1 MMAMSKNFE
10 IQCPCCD
17 ALIVIDRVSGE
28 VLLHKAKEKKS
39 GQSLESMVSG
49 LQTQKSEM
57 EKFFDKQIE
66 SQKDRSRILEEKFK
80 EAMQR
85 ADKSDKPLINP
96 LDLD

>member
-1 MMAMSKNFE
+1 MVMSKNFE
-10 IQCPCCD
+10 IVCPCCE
-17 ALIVIDRVSGE
+17 ALIVIDRVNGE

-39 GQSLESMVSG
+39 GQSLESMVSN

-57 EKFFDKQIE
+57 ERFFDKQIE

-85 ADKSDKPLINP
+85 ADKSDKPPINP